1 MTEKELEWTR
11 LFAYDLPAV
20 RPAKVPHE
28 CCDAC
33 REAKEL
39 KCVCACG
46 GKNHGSALKKD
57 LKRLDEFTGPNPR
70 NERPLEYI
78 A

>member
-11 LFAYDLPAV
+11 MFACDLPAV

-46 GKNHGSALKKD
+46 GKNHGIALKKD
-57 LKRLDEFTGPNPR
+57 LKRLDEFNSPNRAPT
-70 NERPLEYI
+70 YI
-78 A
+78 S

>member
-1 MTEKELEWTR
+1 MSAKELDWNR
-11 LFAYDLPAV
+11 MFSLDLPAV
-20 RPAKVPHE
+20 RPAKTPHE

-33 REAKEL
+33 KEAREI

-46 GKNHGSALKKD
+46 GKNHGATLKKD
-57 LKRLDEFTGPNPR
+57 LKRLDDFSP
-70 NERPLEYI
+70 NERRLEYI